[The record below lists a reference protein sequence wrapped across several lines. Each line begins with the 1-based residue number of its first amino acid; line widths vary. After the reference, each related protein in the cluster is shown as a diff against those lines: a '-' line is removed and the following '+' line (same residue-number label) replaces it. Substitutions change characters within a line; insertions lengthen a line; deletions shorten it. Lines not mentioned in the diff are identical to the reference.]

1 MAKNDAQL
9 PVLVC
14 HTLYI
19 SGTVDHIKIFDTQVE
34 NND

>member
-1 MAKNDAQL
+1 MAKMMHNYQFWS
-9 PVLVC
+9 V
-14 HTLYI
+14 TLYI